1 VSCRAGWSTVN
12 GTENQVIQGLWD
24 AGCAGGRAANDRQGA
39 DRHAGTVGGLISA
52 CFSGEGLEI
61 DPNGETLY
69 LGGYDTA
76 RDLE

>member
-1 VSCRAGWSTVN
+1 MTVRELIDMLGWYPPN
-12 GTENQVIQGLWD
+12 
-24 AGCAGGRAANDRQGA
+24 A
-39 DRHAGTVGGLISA
+39 DVEVVGGLISA